1 MIRGAA
7 RTNHRSEVFNTP
19 SRKAKTQPDGWAV
32 AWWVWQ
38 GIMERFFRKRGRVG
52 VIMAYREWGG
62 CCRNPGGVPSAGL
75 RRDRSRG
82 CALGGSAEKRG
93 TWSKLAERGSHEP
106 PIGAFLTP
114 PSAKQKPSQTAGLL
128 LGGRGWIR
136 TTEVVD
142 NRFTVCSLWP
152 LGNPSVCAPPRFT
165 PGTRWMELVNGI
177 EPSTC

>member
-1 MIRGAA
+1 MVEVRGARLA
-7 RTNHRSEVFNTP
+7 RTTDRSFFNTP
-19 SRKAKTQPDGWAV
+19 FRQAKTQPDVCSADLGV
-32 AWWVWQ
+32 LG
-38 GIMERFFRKRGRVG
+38 GIMERNFLGSEGRVG

-75 RRDRSRG
+75 RRDKILGLYRLVELKRREIGRSVWGAARTNHRSE
-82 CALGGSAEKRG
+82 L
-93 TWSKLAERGSHEP
+93 LA
-106 PIGAFLTP
+106 P

-152 LGNPSVCAPPRFT
+152 LGNPSVCAPPPRGAGEDVC
-165 PGTRWMELVNGI
+165 PVLH
-177 EPSTC
+177 P